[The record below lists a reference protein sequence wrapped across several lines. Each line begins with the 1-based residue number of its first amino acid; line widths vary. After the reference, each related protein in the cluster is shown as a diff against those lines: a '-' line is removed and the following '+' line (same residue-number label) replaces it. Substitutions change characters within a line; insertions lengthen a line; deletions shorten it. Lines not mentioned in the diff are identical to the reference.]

1 MFQYSQCMTKLNKL
15 LEISTHSLSNEL
27 TKIWNSL
34 GQITRV
40 GSQFPSP
47 GESFQS
53 RDQIQVSH
61 IAGGFFTSWATREAQ
76 EYWSGYPIPSYPIL
90 SPSGYPIPLKPGSPA
105 LQEDFLPAELPGK
118 PLMIRANVYWAFT
131 IFQLLYELRYT
142 FSHLIFTAI

>member
-1 MFQYSQCMTKLNKL
+1 MTKLNKL

-40 GSQFPSP
+40 GSQLPSP

-61 IAGGFFTSWATREAQ
+61 IAGGFFTS
-76 EYWSGYPIPSYPIL
+76 
-90 SPSGYPIPLKPGSPA
+90 
-105 LQEDFLPAELPGK
+105 
-118 PLMIRANVYWAFT
+118 
-131 IFQLLYELRYT
+131 
-142 FSHLIFTAI
+142 

>member
-1 MFQYSQCMTKLNKL
+1 MTKLNKL

-61 IAGGFFTSWATREAQ
+61 IAGGFFTS
-76 EYWSGYPIPSYPIL
+76 
-90 SPSGYPIPLKPGSPA
+90 
-105 LQEDFLPAELPGK
+105 
-118 PLMIRANVYWAFT
+118 
-131 IFQLLYELRYT
+131 
-142 FSHLIFTAI
+142 